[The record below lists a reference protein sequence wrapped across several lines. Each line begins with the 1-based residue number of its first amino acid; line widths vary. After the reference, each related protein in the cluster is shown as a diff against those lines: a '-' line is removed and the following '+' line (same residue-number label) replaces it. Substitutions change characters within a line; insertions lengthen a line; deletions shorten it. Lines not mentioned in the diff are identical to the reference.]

1 MNLIIRSNEMRYD
14 TLINL
19 RVRLINSIIK
29 TNLCTMKSLYHLY
42 ILEKITSPIV
52 YFEIGFSPV
61 QFPLR
66 EVQWIIQLFI
76 FINIKNKIT
85 MIIKREVKIWSE
97 RKYNW
102 EDTLSFI
109 SLMGIVVITLK
120 DVLCI
125 NKFNT
130 FQLQLYI
137 RLIKS

>member
-66 EVQWIIQLFI
+66 EVQRIIQLFI